1 MKALRKDDV
10 TILDP
15 TTAVMSEPTPPDEE
29 KVHYVTMSRR
39 MLVISLSLSLV
50 ACRLGARS

>member
-39 MLVISLSLSLV
+39 MLVISLSLS
-50 ACRLGARS
+50 RSVQIGS